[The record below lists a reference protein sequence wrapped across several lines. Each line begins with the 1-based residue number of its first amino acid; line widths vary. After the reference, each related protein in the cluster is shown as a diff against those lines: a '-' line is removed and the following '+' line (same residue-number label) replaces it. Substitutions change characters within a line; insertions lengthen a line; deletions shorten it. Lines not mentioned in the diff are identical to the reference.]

1 MPLIFSL
8 PFADSGN
15 RCCCRLSGLVTRFQ
29 ENQLSTKLQSTRAGT
44 AVGDSFVRGNMQEG
58 HLKKF
63 KKMQHL
69 RDGLSIFK
77 PTSSCQILT
86 SSLS

>member
-29 ENQLSTKLQSTRAGT
+29 ENQLSTKLQSDKAT
-44 AVGDSFVRGNMQEG
+44 SF
-58 HLKKF
+58 L
-63 KKMQHL
+63 
-69 RDGLSIFK
+69 
-77 PTSSCQILT
+77 
-86 SSLS
+86 